1 MLISMTTIFLKLTFT
16 GLAKS
21 IKRAKLGSNCLQT
34 LKIFSKAIDFTPLQ
48 NQPGR
53 IRYRLINCRPGEECV
68 GLSLVYSR
76 GCSGVEAPLITVE
89 VHLSGG
95 LPSMHMVGL
104 PATAVRESKDR
115 VRSALLN
122 SGFKWPQSRITIAL
136 APAEL
141 PKEGGGFDLPIALG
155 ILAASQQI
163 PDKHFEDC
171 EFLGELS
178 LNGELRSV
186 KGVIPAA
193 IRSRDTGRAL
203 VIPADNAAEAA
214 LVKGGEKFSGR
225 TLLEVAN
232 WINGEQELEPCKPLP
247 AGKPPLLPDLSDVIG
262 LPGPK
267 RALEVA
273 AAGSHHL
280 LMAGP
285 PGTGKTL
292 LASRLPGILP
302 PMSESESLEVAAL
315 ASVSHL
321 GLDHRLWGVRPFRTP
336 HHSCSSVA
344 LAGGGSRPRPGE
356 ISLAHNGVLFMD
368 ELPEFGRH
376 TLETLREPIESG
388 RIVISRAARQATFPA
403 RFQLVT
409 AMNPCPCGMSGDE
422 SGRCIC
428 SSEQIQRYRNRVSG
442 PLIDRIDIQVEVLRP
457 RESILGAQVNN
468 IESSSDVRERVI
480 ASRQIQQQR
489 AGKPNA
495 LLTNAELASYCHIEG
510 ETLQLLELASQQLFL
525 SPRACHRILKVS
537 RSIADLDQSQN
548 IRSQHV
554 AEAVS
559 FRRLNAEQN
568 YV

>member
-1 MLISMTTIFLKLTFT
+1 L
-16 GLAKS
+16 
-21 IKRAKLGSNCLQT
+21 
-34 LKIFSKAIDFTPLQ
+34 
-48 NQPGR
+48 
-53 IRYRLINCRPGEECV
+53 
-68 GLSLVYSR
+68 GLSLVHSR
-76 GCSGVEAPLITVE
+76 GCAGVEAPLITVE

-95 LPSMHMVGL
+95 LPSMHLVGL
-104 PATAVRESKDR
+104 PETAVRESKDR
-115 VRSALLN
+115 VRSALIN

-155 ILAASQQI
+155 ILAASKQI
-163 PDKHFEDC
+163 PTTAFENC
-171 EFLGELS
+171 EFIGELS

-186 KGVIPAA
+186 RGVLPAA
-193 IRSRDTGRAL
+193 IRARDRRRAL
-203 VIPADNAAEAA
+203 VIPTVNAAEAG
-214 LVKGGEKFSGR
+214 LVRGGEKYCAAS
-225 TLLEVAN
+225 LLEVSN
-232 WINGEQELEPCKPLP
+232 WIKGSGQLQECKFHTP
-247 AGKPPLLPDLSDVIG
+247 GKPPKLPDLCDVIG

-302 PMSESESLEVAAL
+302 PMTERESLEVAAL
-315 ASVSHL
+315 ASISQA
-321 GLDHRLWGVRPFRTP
+321 GLDHRKWGIRPFRTP

-356 ISLAHNGVLFMD
+356 ISLAHNGVLFLD

-376 TLETLREPIESG
+376 TLEILREPIESG

-409 AMNPCPCGMSGDE
+409 AMNPCPCGLSGDD
-422 SGRCIC
+422 SGRCHC
-428 SSEQIQRYRNRVSG
+428 SAEQIQRYRNRVSG
-442 PLIDRIDIQVEVLRP
+442 PLLDRIDIQVEVLRP
-457 RESILGAQVNN
+457 KTSILNASTNN
-468 IESSSDVRERVI
+468 IENSAKVRDRVI
-480 ASRQIQQQR
+480 ETREIQIQR

-495 LLTNAELASYCHIEG
+495 LLDNSELTRFCHING
-510 ETLQLLELASQQLFL
+510 ETLHLLEHAAEQLCL

-537 RSIADLDQSQN
+537 RTIADLDQAQAIGSE
-548 IRSQHV
+548 HV
-554 AEAVS
+554 AEAIA
-559 FRRLNAEQN
+559 FRRLNSGQN
-568 YV
+568 YI